1 MTSIDSGGAPR
12 RGGARDLVALA
23 SAVLV
28 AAIILVAL
36 VGSFVLPHDPLHQNL
51 MARNVPPG
59 PVYWLGT
66 DNLGRDVLARLV
78 EGAQFTLMVGIGG
91 VIIAFVA
98 GAGIGL
104 LALAIGGPLPLVVFG
119 GVDLIRVLPGLLIVL
134 LLIASLGPGT
144 GPVLFA
150 VGISFAPLFAY
161 VSRAAWLREMQSD
174 YVASARAL
182 GFGRL
187 HILRRHIAP
196 NIAGVLVTQA
206 AIILPRCI
214 VTESVVSF
222 LGLGASPDQPTW
234 GRMISDAAR
243 FIERAPHGVL
253 APLIALVVLTFALS
267 MLGDRLRLRIDPL
280 RHSGTERKPT

>member
-1 MTSIDSGGAPR
+1 MTSIDTGGAPR
-12 RGGARDLVALA
+12 RGGARDLVALV

-28 AAIILVAL
+28 AAIVLVAL
-36 VGSFVLPHDPLHQNL
+36 VGPFLLPHDPLHQNL
-51 MARNVPPG
+51 MARNAPPG

-150 VGISFAPLFAY
+150 IGISFAPLFAY
-161 VSRAAWLREMQSD
+161 VARAAWLREMQSD
-174 YVASARAL
+174 YVASARVL

-187 HILRRHIAP
+187 HILSRHIAP
-196 NIAGVLVTQA
+196 NIAGALVTQA

-280 RHSGTERKPT
+280 RHSGTGRKPT